1 LHVLLF
7 LAQRTLATAMELDSK
22 YKRILAAAM
31 ELDSKYSVLS
41 RCWLWYAS

>member
-1 LHVLLF
+1 
-7 LAQRTLATAMELDSK
+7 MELDSK